1 MHFCASGCHDI
12 HPDFDFSIYLKIF
25 SAEELLDK
33 ILLEI
38 MQAKNCS
45 KLSKPEGILSV
56 SVPKMWKS
64 FGIF

>member
-1 MHFCASGCHDI
+1 MHFSASGCHDI
-12 HPDFDFSIYLKIF
+12 HPEFDFSIYFKIF
-25 SAEELLDK
+25 LVALLQDK

-45 KLSKPEGILSV
+45 KLSKPEGTLSV
-56 SVPKMWKS
+56 TVPKMWKS